1 MAGKAGITYFTNRQ
15 KAEVLDECVRMGN
28 VSKVAEK
35 YGVTRAT
42 VYNWQKDEENIRKEL
57 AHDTALLNI
66 KQAMPVESDVLANVQ
81 SYADLLSQ
89 KGNIE
94 RRKQLMSAQVE
105 FILWKVVKLL
115 EEHPDLDGIHPKD
128 LSKIMGDLHQVRKE
142 LSNEPTVIIEYRN
155 QWMERVLGVL
165 SDFLDEDTMR
175 EFVGKMKAV
184 EAEYEV
190 L

>member
-15 KAEVLDECVRMGN
+15 KAEVLDDCVRMGN

-35 YGVTRAT
+35 YGLTRAT
-42 VYNWQKDEENIRKEL
+42 IYNWQKAEQEIRKEL
-57 AHDTALLNI
+57 AHDTALMNI
-66 KQAMPVESDVLANVQ
+66 KAAMPLEAGVLDKVQ
-81 SYADLLSQ
+81 DYADLLAR
-89 KGNIE
+89 KGALE
-94 RRKQLMSAQVE
+94 HRKQLMSAQVE
-105 FILWKVVKLL
+105 FILWKVIKLL
-115 EEHPDLDGIHPKD
+115 EEHPDLDGVHPKD
-128 LSKIMGDLHQVRKE
+128 LSKIMGDLHSVRKE

-155 QWMERVLGVL
+155 QWMERVLTVL
-165 SDFLDEDTMR
+165 NEFLDEDAMR